1 MRKVLLLIL
10 SLAGLFD
17 ALYLWWVYSSPSHP
31 IVCLDTG
38 CDLIRAS
45 HYAHLWGQPLPV
57 YGAAMYLALAVT
69 ILAQGWIA
77 WPGTARFVQ
86 GLVILISAGG
96 FAFSLYLT
104 ALEAFVIHAYCTWC
118 LGSAVIVTLIF
129 ALSLVDLR
137 REPDVEL
144 PDASAARRKILRKQM
159 AAALVIV
166 AAIEGLAFRWLV
178 NRPEL
183 PPITTVSAQTL
194 NEALVR
200 PDSHATGNLSSPVTV
215 VEFGDFECPGC
226 GQAQPVVAQ
235 MLGQY
240 GDRIRFVFRQ
250 FPLTSI
256 HPYAEKAAEASE
268 CAAEQGKFWEAERRL
283 YEGQSDLSEAALER
297 YAGEIGLDVPR
308 FKECLD
314 SGRVAGRVQR
324 DRADGRAAGVRATP
338 TFFIGHQVIAGPPGL
353 PALARLLDQQLAQHG
368 LAASNAASASGGL
381 STPRTSGAPPS
392 SGAASSAAGAGVG
405 SSGGGGDFGSFGSAS
420 GTSAFAPAS
429 NSTLACSE
437 DELKKQQPALIRTPE
452 AQQLFRSNPKPV
464 FVDVRPTGE
473 FVGDHLPGAVNIPV
487 DQIEARSASLPK
499 DKTLVLYESGKSGAS
514 ASDVCA
520 VSRAGAR
527 MLLAHGFNYA
537 QVKVYQDGLAG
548 WEKAGLPVE
557 R

>member
-17 ALYLWWVYSSPSHP
+17 ALYLWWVYSSPTHP

-57 YGAAMYLALAVT
+57 YGAAMYLALAAA
-69 ILAQGWIA
+69 IFAQAWIA
-77 WPGTARFVQ
+77 FPPAARMAQ
-86 GLVILISAGG
+86 WLVTLISAGG
-96 FAFSLYLT
+96 VAFSVYLT

-129 ALSLVDLR
+129 ALSFVDLR
-137 REPDVEL
+137 RGARIESP
-144 PDASAARRKILRKQM
+144 AAQPALRKGLRRGM
-159 AAALVIV
+159 ITALVAV
-166 AAIEGLAFRWLV
+166 AVVEGLAFRWLV
-178 NRPEL
+178 GRPEL
-183 PPITTVSAQTL
+183 PPMTTVSAQTL

-226 GQAQPVVAQ
+226 GQAQPIVSQ

-250 FPLTSI
+250 FPLKNI

-268 CAAEQGKFWEAERRL
+268 CAADQGKFWEAERRL
-283 YEGQSDLSEAALER
+283 YDGQSDLSEAALER

-308 FKECLD
+308 FKACLE
-314 SGRVAGRVQR
+314 SGRMAERVQR
-324 DRADGRAAGVRATP
+324 DVADGRAAGVRATP
-338 TFFIGHQVIAGPPGL
+338 TFFIGHQVIEGPPAL
-353 PALARLLDQQLAQHG
+353 PALARLLDPQLAQHG
-368 LAASNAASASGGL
+368 VTASKAASGPGGAV
-381 STPRTSGAPPS
+381 TS
-392 SGAASSAAGAGVG
+392 SGASVSRGEPGSSGSPPNAAGAGA
-405 SSGGGGDFGSFGSAS
+405 SSGDLGSFGSSNSA
-420 GTSAFAPAS
+420 SAFNPSA
-429 NSTLACSE
+429 NSGLACSE

-452 AQQLFRSNPKPV
+452 AQQLFHSNPKPV

-473 FVGDHLPGAVNIPV
+473 FAGDHLPGAINIPV
-487 DQIEARSASLPK
+487 GQMEARSPTLPK
-499 DKTLVLYESGKSGAS
+499 DKTLVLYESGKSGGS

-527 MLLAHGFNYA
+527 ILLAHGFNYA

-548 WEKAGLPVE
+548 WQKAGLPVE